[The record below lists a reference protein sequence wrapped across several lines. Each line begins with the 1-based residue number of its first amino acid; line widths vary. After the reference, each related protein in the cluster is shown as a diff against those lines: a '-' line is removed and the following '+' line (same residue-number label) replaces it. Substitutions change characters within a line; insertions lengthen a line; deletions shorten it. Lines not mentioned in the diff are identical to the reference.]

1 MFNTTI
7 CALATARLNCA
18 IHIIRVSGPSSFSII
33 NKILNKPIDYIGNR
47 IFHRLIVDNEEK
59 IDDVIINTFVS
70 PKSYTGEDVI
80 EINCHG
86 GVLIADNILQILIKY
101 GCVLASRGEFTKRAL
116 FNKKL
121 DLSQSQAINNLIH
134 AQNNIGLKGSI
145 NALLGMPSKTIQNAR
160 NMLFELIGQIEVNI
174 DYPEYEDVVEITTQ
188 KAIDITNN
196 LIKELTEILIDS
208 NRFININNGIKVIIF
223 GEPNAGKSTLLNA
236 MTKSNKA
243 IISDIP
249 GTTRDV
255 VEATI
260 TIDDVTLNLYDTAG
274 IRQTDDV
281 LEQLGIEKAH
291 QMLEIADLVLILQ
304 PANKNDPNWLNETI
318 KLVGS
323 KKYIIVRTKS
333 DLINENIKLNNNEVL
348 INAKDNLINPL
359 IEKIKEYFE
368 VSELLE
374 SNMNVLQSTQHIGL
388 LSNAIEMLKEAQRKI
403 SSDPLDLI
411 IELYNLALSSLNK
424 ILGIDYNYDFL
435 DELFS
440 KFCLGK

>member
-18 IHIIRVSGPSSFSII
+18 IHIIRISGPSSFSII
-33 NKILNKPIDYIGNR
+33 NKILNKPINYEGNK
-47 IFHRLIVDNEEK
+47 IFHRLIIDNDEK
-59 IDDVIINTFVS
+59 IDDVLINSFVQ

-86 GVLIADNILQILIKY
+86 GVLIADKILQILIKH
-101 GCVLASRGEFTKRAL
+101 GCVYATRGEFTKRAL

-145 NALLGMPSKTIQNAR
+145 NALLGVPSKSIQKAR
-160 NMLFELIGQIEVNI
+160 DALFELIGQIEVNI
-174 DYPEYEDVVEITTQ
+174 DYPEYEDIIEITSQ
-188 KAIDITNN
+188 NALEITNN
-196 LIKELTEILIDS
+196 LIKELEQILIDS

-236 MTKSNKA
+236 MTNSNKA
-243 IISDIP
+243 IISNIP

-255 VEATI
+255 IEASV
-260 TIDDVTLNLYDTAG
+260 TIDDITLNLYDTAG
-274 IRQTDDV
+274 IRETTDE
-281 LEQLGIEKAH
+281 LERLGIEKAH
-291 QMLEIADLVLILQ
+291 EILKIADLVLILQ
-304 PANKNDPNWLNETI
+304 PINKNDPIWLDNTI
-318 KLVGS
+318 KLIGS
-323 KKYIIVRTKS
+323 KKYIIVRTKA
-333 DLINENIKLNNNEVL
+333 DLLNTKIKLSTNEVL
-348 INAKDNLINPL
+348 INAKDNLIDPL
-359 IEKIKEYFE
+359 IYKIKEYFE
-368 VSELLE
+368 VNELLD
-374 SNMNVLQSTQHIGL
+374 SNMNVLQSSQHIGL
-388 LSNAIEMLKEAQRKI
+388 LANAIERLKEARQQI
-403 SSDPLDLI
+403 LTDPLDLI

-435 DELFS
+435 DELFN

>member
-18 IHIIRVSGPSSFSII
+18 IHIIRISGPSAFSIV

-59 IDDVIINTFVS
+59 IDDVLINTFVN

-101 GCVLASRGEFTKRAL
+101 GCVLATRGEFTKRAL

-121 DLSQSQAINNLIH
+121 DLSQSQAVNNLIH

-160 NMLFELIGQIEVNI
+160 DVLFELIGQIEVNI

-188 KAIDITNN
+188 KAINITNN
-196 LIKELTEILIDS
+196 LIKELNEILIDS

-281 LEQLGIEKAH
+281 LERLGIEKAH
-291 QMLEIADLVLILQ
+291 QMLEISDLVLILQ

-333 DLINENIKLNNNEVL
+333 DLINENIKLNKNEVL

-388 LSNAIEMLKEAQRKI
+388 LSNAIEMLNEAQRKI
-403 SSDPLDLI
+403 SNDPLDLI

>member
-18 IHIIRVSGPSSFSII
+18 IHIIRISGSSAFSII
-33 NKILNKPIDYIGNR
+33 NKILNKPVDYIGNR
-47 IFHRLIVDNEEK
+47 IFHRLIVDNGEK
-59 IDDVIINTFVS
+59 IDDVLINTFVC

-86 GVLIADNILQILIKY
+86 GVLVADKILQTLIKY
-101 GCVLASRGEFTKRAL
+101 GCVHASCGEFTKRAL

-145 NALLGMPSKTIQNAR
+145 NALLGVPSKTIHSAR
-160 NMLFELIGQIEVNI
+160 DTLFDLIGQIEVNI

-188 KAIDITNN
+188 KAIDITNK
-196 LIKELTEILIDS
+196 LIKELNKILIDS
-208 NRFININNGIKVIIF
+208 KRFININNGIKVIIF

-249 GTTRDV
+249 GTTRDI

-274 IRQTDDV
+274 IRETDDV

-291 QMLEIADLVLILQ
+291 QILEIADLVLILQ
-304 PANKNDPNWLNETI
+304 PVNKDDPNWLKNTI
-318 KLVGS
+318 ELIGE
-323 KKYIIVRTKS
+323 KKFIIVRTKS
-333 DLINENIKLNNNEVL
+333 DLIDGDIKLQDNEVL
-348 INAKDNLINPL
+348 INAKDNLIDPL
-359 IEKIKEYFE
+359 IQKIKQYFE

-374 SNMNVLQSTQHIGL
+374 SNINVLQSSQHIGL
-388 LSNAIEMLKEAQRKI
+388 LANSIEMLKEAQRKI
-403 SSDPLDLI
+403 TTDPLDLI
-411 IELYNLALSSLNK
+411 IELYNLSLSSLNK

>member
-18 IHIIRVSGPSSFSII
+18 IHIIRISGPSSFSII
-33 NKILNKPIDYIGNR
+33 NKIVNKPINYEGNK
-47 IFHRLIVDNEEK
+47 IFHRLIIDNNEK
-59 IDDVIINTFVS
+59 IDDVLINSFVQ
-70 PKSYTGEDVI
+70 PRSYTGEDVI

-86 GVLIADNILQILIKY
+86 GVLVADKILQILIKY
-101 GCVLASRGEFTKRAL
+101 GCVYATRGEFTKRAL

-121 DLSQSQAINNLIH
+121 DLSQSQAVNNLIH

-145 NALLGMPSKTIQNAR
+145 NALLGAPSKAIQKAR
-160 NMLFELIGQIEVNI
+160 DALFELIGQIEVNI
-174 DYPEYEDVVEITTQ
+174 DYPEYEDVLEVTTQNASEITE
-188 KAIDITNN
+188 N
-196 LIKELTEILIDS
+196 LINELSQILVDS

-236 MTKSNKA
+236 MTNSNKA

-255 VEATI
+255 IEASV
-260 TIDDVTLNLYDTAG
+260 TIDDITLNLYDTAG
-274 IRQTDDV
+274 IRETSDE
-281 LEQLGIEKAH
+281 LERLGIEKAH
-291 QMLEIADLVLILQ
+291 EILEIADLVLILQ
-304 PANKNDPNWLNETI
+304 PIDKDDPHWLKETI
-318 KLVGS
+318 KLVGA

-333 DLINENIKLNNNEVL
+333 DLLNTKIKLNDNEVL
-348 INAKDNLINPL
+348 INAKDNLIDPL
-359 IEKIKEYFE
+359 ISKIKKYFE
-368 VSELLE
+368 VAELLD
-374 SNMNVLQSTQHIGL
+374 SNMNVLQSSQHVAL
-388 LSNAIEMLKEAQRKI
+388 LANAIERLKEAKQKI
-403 SSDPLDLI
+403 STDPLDLI

-435 DELFS
+435 DELFN